1 MILSKKAKSF
11 FYLDRIIKDVKKKY
25 FNFIA
30 IFFVVILLFFF
41 KDIIFLFKKTIL
53 KDIYVFANYL
63 WNQIEDNKKA
73 NFLLEL
79 SKFIFTIIGSFIL
92 YLNFLVASGNK
103 KISEKKLDSERFYQS
118 VNQLDSESLSVR
130 IGAIYS
136 LERISEESK
145 RDFDIVIKLLSSRLK
160 EIQHKYKNQVSAQ
173 SSSSE
178 NKQNLLLELMTIF
191 RVIEARKR
199 HISNEKIDRRNM
211 NFQNDIFK
219 NCQFDLLNL
228 TGSDFNNCNLLKSNF
243 SNSNLTDANF
253 TDANLEGVNFSKA
266 NLRGAKFNNAV
277 LVKAIFDSAIL
288 HGADLSNANLSDANL
303 KKAELY
309 NAKLTNADLAGT
321 DFAGTEGLTDEQLR
335 NTKNYQNRDN

>member
-1 MILSKKAKSF
+1 M
-11 FYLDRIIKDVKKKY
+11 
-25 FNFIA
+25 
-30 IFFVVILLFFF
+30 
-41 KDIIFLFKKTIL
+41 L
-53 KDIYVFANYL
+53 KIVSDLWNL

-79 SKFIFTIIGSFIL
+79 SKFIVTVIGSFIL
-92 YLNFLVASGNK
+92 YLNFSVASDNK

-136 LERISEESK
+136 LERISEESE

-160 EIQHKYKNQVSAQ
+160 EIQHKYKNQVSNQ

-178 NKQNLLLELMTIF
+178 NKQNLFLELMTIF
-191 RVIEARKR
+191 GVIEARKR
-199 HISNEKIDRRNM
+199 HISKESKLIDMRNM
-211 NFQNDIFK
+211 DFQNDIFK
-219 NCQFDLLNL
+219 NCKFDLLDL
-228 TGSDFNNCNLLKSNF
+228 TGSNFSNCNLLKSNF

-266 NLRGAKFNNAV
+266 NLTGAKFNNAV

-288 HGADLSNANLSDANL
+288 HGTDLSNANLSDAKL
-303 KKAELY
+303 KKAKLY
-309 NAKLTNADLAGT
+309 NATLTDADLAGT
-321 DFAGTEGLTDEQLR
+321 DLTGTEGLNSEQLR
-335 NTKNYQNRDN
+335 SAKNYQAN